1 MTVPKAEI
9 EAQVQAALAFACDE
23 SAEPSG
29 AAGGEVDLASD
40 FESLGLD
47 SVGRVELLAR
57 LEDTFEL
64 HVPPDDAIHLNTG
77 RDVVRYLAR
86 RLT

>member
-1 MTVPKAEI
+1 MTLPRAEI
-9 EAQVQAALAFACDE
+9 EAQVQAALAFACEE
-23 SAEPSG
+23 SADP
-29 AAGGEVDLASD
+29 GGEVDLSAD

-57 LEDTFEL
+57 LEDDFQL

>member
-1 MTVPKAEI
+1 MTVPRAQI
-9 EAQVQAALAFACDE
+9 EAQVQAALAFACEE
-23 SAEPSG
+23 SADAG
-29 AAGGEVDLASD
+29 AASAEVDLSAD

-57 LEDTFEL
+57 LEDSFEL

>member
-1 MTVPKAEI
+1 MTAET
-9 EAQVQAALAFACDE
+9 EKLERWYWPEKPLLA
-23 SAEPSG
+23 
-29 AAGGEVDLASD
+29 D

-64 HVPPDDAIHLNTG
+64 HVPPDDALHLNTG

>member
-1 MTVPKAEI
+1 MTVPRAEI
-9 EAQVQAALAFACDE
+9 EAQVQAALAFACEE
-23 SAEPSG
+23 SSG
-29 AAGGEVDLASD
+29 SAGEVDLAAD
-40 FESLGLD
+40 FEALGLD

-57 LEDTFEL
+57 LEDTFEV

-77 RDVVRYLAR
+77 RDVVRYLTR

>member
-1 MTVPKAEI
+1 MTVPRAEI
-9 EAQVQAALAFACDE
+9 EAQVLAALAYASE
-23 SAEPSG
+23 EAPAELNLG
-29 AAGGEVDLASD
+29 TD

-57 LEDTFEL
+57 LEDTFDV
-64 HVPPDDAIHLNTG
+64 HVPPDDAIHLNSG
-77 RDVVRYLAR
+77 RDVIRYLIR